1 MNEPNMDQ
9 SFGLLLN
16 ASPAESSLE
25 ETLEICAQVNDELLS
40 TVDVLS

>member
-1 MNEPNMDQ
+1 MNEPNMNQ

-25 ETLEICAQVNDELLS
+25 KNIRDMRSSKL
-40 TVDVLS
+40 